1 MSLLYT
7 EEQKALLALVRE
19 MAENEIKNTTEK
31 HKIEAEIKDN
41 SKNTIKNKKLTIMG
55 LSVWRIMAY
64 FVIYSVVG
72 YIIETIFGIITKG
85 VWESRQSFLYGP
97 FCAIYGLEASIMIMF
112 LHKYSKNYTRLF
124 IGGFI
129 VGSIVEYLVSWI
141 GELLLGVK
149 WWDYSD
155 MPLNIN
161 GRICV
166 YFSIFWGF
174 LALYLIASFNPRI
187 DRLINWIKSKL
198 SVKALETLTTTVT
211 LVLLID
217 CIVTGIAL
225 SFFLIRMVNDYDLN
239 VPNKEI
245 IAQKNERK
253 DFVYHVGGYDDCTEA
268 LVILCMGM
276 EQVDV
281 NQQKYML
288 FKLEKGKI
296 QDGLVTITM
305 PDEQGCYDLTGWIIK
320 NPFSEEK
327 TEINSVSDTWRFTI
341 NVT

>member
-1 MSLLYT
+1 
-7 EEQKALLALVRE
+7 
-19 MAENEIKNTTEK
+19 MAENEIE
-31 HKIEAEIKDN
+31 
-41 SKNTIKNKKLTIMG
+41 NTINKNKKEAETNENINKNKKFTIMG

-97 FCAIYGLEASIMIMF
+97 FCAIYGLGAAIMIMF

-187 DRLINWIKSKL
+187 DRLINWIKNKL
-198 SVKALETLTTTVT
+198 SVNALKVLTTTVT
-211 LVLLID
+211 FVLLID

-225 SFFLIRMVNDYDLN
+225 SFFLIRMVNNYDLN

-245 IAQKNERK
+245 IVHKYEDIYKDEKLSNFIYKYWGDRK
-253 DFVYHVGGYDDCTEA
+253 
-268 LVILCMGM
+268 
-276 EQVDV
+276 
-281 NQQKYML
+281 ML
-288 FKLEKGKI
+288 RTFPNLKI
-296 QDGLVTITM
+296 QDI
-305 PDEQGCYDLTGWIIK
+305 DENMIYMDSLL
-320 NPFSEEK
+320 
-327 TEINSVSDTWRFTI
+327 SDIQPYYYKFHFKK
-341 NVT
+341 

>member
-1 MSLLYT
+1 
-7 EEQKALLALVRE
+7 
-19 MAENEIKNTTEK
+19 MAENEIE
-31 HKIEAEIKDN
+31 
-41 SKNTIKNKKLTIMG
+41 NTIKKNKKEAETNENINKKKKITIMG

-97 FCAIYGLEASIMIMF
+97 FCAIYGLGASIMIMF

-141 GELLLGVK
+141 GESLLGVK

-166 YFSIFWGF
+166 CFSIFWGF

-198 SVKALETLTTTVT
+198 SVKALKVLTTTVT

-225 SFFLIRMVNDYDLN
+225 SFFLIRMVNNYDLN

-245 IAQKNERK
+245 IVHKYEDIYKDEKLSNFIYKYWGDRK
-253 DFVYHVGGYDDCTEA
+253 MLRTFPNLKVQDTDGNM
-268 LVILCMGM
+268 I
-276 EQVDV
+276 
-281 NQQKYML
+281 YMDSL
-288 FKLEKGKI
+288 LSDIQPYYYKFHFKK
-296 QDGLVTITM
+296 
-305 PDEQGCYDLTGWIIK
+305 
-320 NPFSEEK
+320 
-327 TEINSVSDTWRFTI
+327 
-341 NVT
+341 

>member
-1 MSLLYT
+1 M
-7 EEQKALLALVRE
+7 V
-19 MAENEIKNTTEK
+19 ENEIE
-31 HKIEAEIKDN
+31 
-41 SKNTIKNKKLTIMG
+41 NTIKKNKKEAETNENINKKKKITIMG

-97 FCAIYGLEASIMIMF
+97 FCAIYGLGASVMIMF

-141 GELLLGVK
+141 GESLLGVK

-198 SVKALETLTTTVT
+198 SVKALKALTITVT

-245 IAQKNERK
+245 IVHKYEDIYKDEKLSNFIYKYWGDRK
-253 DFVYHVGGYDDCTEA
+253 MLRTFPNLKVQDIDGNM
-268 LVILCMGM
+268 I
-276 EQVDV
+276 
-281 NQQKYML
+281 YMDSL
-288 FKLEKGKI
+288 LSDIQPYYYKFHFKK
-296 QDGLVTITM
+296 
-305 PDEQGCYDLTGWIIK
+305 
-320 NPFSEEK
+320 
-327 TEINSVSDTWRFTI
+327 
-341 NVT
+341 

>member
-1 MSLLYT
+1 
-7 EEQKALLALVRE
+7 
-19 MAENEIKNTTEK
+19 MAENEIE
-31 HKIEAEIKDN
+31 
-41 SKNTIKNKKLTIMG
+41 NTIKKNKKEAETNENINKKKKITIMG

-97 FCAIYGLEASIMIMF
+97 FCAIYGLGASIMIMF
-112 LHKYSKNYTRLF
+112 LRKYSKNYTRLF

-198 SVKALETLTTTVT
+198 SVKALKALTTTVT
-211 LVLLID
+211 FVLLTD

-245 IAQKNERK
+245 IVHKYEDIYK
-253 DFVYHVGGYDDCTEA
+253 DEKLSNFIY
-268 LVILCMGM
+268 
-276 EQVDV
+276 
-281 NQQKYML
+281 KYWGDKKML
-288 FKLEKGKI
+288 RTFPNLKVQDIDGNMIYMDSLLSDIQPYYYKFHFKK
-296 QDGLVTITM
+296 
-305 PDEQGCYDLTGWIIK
+305 
-320 NPFSEEK
+320 
-327 TEINSVSDTWRFTI
+327 
-341 NVT
+341 

>member
-1 MSLLYT
+1 MSERYIM
-7 EEQKALLALVRE
+7 KK
-19 MAENEIKNTTEK
+19 NEIKNVIEK
-31 HKIEAEIKDN
+31 SNKEAKIEDTVKKSNIEAETKNILKRSN
-41 SKNTIKNKKLTIMG
+41 KEAETKNKAEQINNKNTEQKKKFTIMG

-64 FVIYSVVG
+64 FIIYSVVG

-97 FCAIYGLEASIMIMF
+97 FCAIYGLGATIMIIF

-141 GELLLGVK
+141 GEILLGVK

-198 SVKALETLTTTVT
+198 SVKALKAVTTTVT
-211 LVLLID
+211 ILLLVD
-217 CIVTGIAL
+217 CIATGIAL
-225 SFFLIRMVNDYDLN
+225 SFFLIRMVNNYDIN
-239 VPNKEI
+239 VQNKEI
-245 IAQKNERK
+245 IVRKYNDIYSNEKLSKIIYKYWGDRK
-253 DFVYHVGGYDDCTEA
+253 MLRTFPNLKVQDVDGNMIYMDNLLSDIQPYYYKFDF
-268 LVILCMGM
+268 
-276 EQVDV
+276 
-281 NQQKYML
+281 K
-288 FKLEKGKI
+288 K
-296 QDGLVTITM
+296 
-305 PDEQGCYDLTGWIIK
+305 
-320 NPFSEEK
+320 
-327 TEINSVSDTWRFTI
+327 
-341 NVT
+341 

>member
-1 MSLLYT
+1 M
-7 EEQKALLALVRE
+7 K
-19 MAENEIKNTTEK
+19 ENEIKNTAEK
-31 HKIEAEIKDN
+31 GNKEAETN
-41 SKNTIKNKKLTIMG
+41 NKNRKITIMG
-55 LSVWRIMAY
+55 LSVWRILAY
-64 FVIYSVVG
+64 FIIYSVVG

-85 VWESRQSFLYGP
+85 TWESRQSFLYGP
-97 FCAIYGLEASIMIMF
+97 FCAIYGLGAAIMIIF

-141 GELLLGVK
+141 GEMLLGVK

-198 SVKALETLTTTVT
+198 SVNALKVLTTTVT
-211 LVLLID
+211 ILLLID
-217 CIVTGIAL
+217 CIATGIAL
-225 SFFLIRMVNDYDLN
+225 SVFLVRMVHNYDLN

-245 IAQKNERK
+245 IMQK
-253 DFVYHVGGYDDCTEA
+253 YDDIYNDKK
-268 LVILCMGM
+268 LSNFIY
-276 EQVDV
+276 
-281 NQQKYML
+281 KYWGDKKML
-288 FKLEKGKI
+288 KTFPNLKVQDSYGNMVYMDELLNDIKPYYYRFNFKK
-296 QDGLVTITM
+296 
-305 PDEQGCYDLTGWIIK
+305 
-320 NPFSEEK
+320 
-327 TEINSVSDTWRFTI
+327 
-341 NVT
+341 

>member
-1 MSLLYT
+1 M
-7 EEQKALLALVRE
+7 K
-19 MAENEIKNTTEK
+19 ENEIKNTIDK
-31 HKIEAEIKDN
+31 SNKEAKMN
-41 SKNTIKNKKLTIMG
+41 NKKKKITIMG
-55 LSVWRIMAY
+55 LSVWRILAY
-64 FVIYSVVG
+64 FIIYSVVG

-97 FCAIYGLEASIMIMF
+97 FCAIYGLGAAIMIIF

-141 GELLLGVK
+141 GEVLLGVK

-187 DRLINWIKSKL
+187 DRLINWIKNKL
-198 SVKALETLTTTVT
+198 SVKALKVLTTTVII
-211 LVLLID
+211 LLLID
-217 CIVTGIAL
+217 CIATGIAL
-225 SFFLIRMVNDYDLN
+225 SVFLVRMVHNYDLN

-245 IAQKNERK
+245 IMQK
-253 DFVYHVGGYDDCTEA
+253 YDD
-268 LVILCMGM
+268 IYN
-276 EQVDV
+276 DKKIS
-281 NQQKYML
+281 NFIYKYWGDKKML
-288 FKLEKGKI
+288 KTFPNLKVQDCYGNMVYMDELLNDIKPYYYRFNFKK
-296 QDGLVTITM
+296 
-305 PDEQGCYDLTGWIIK
+305 
-320 NPFSEEK
+320 
-327 TEINSVSDTWRFTI
+327 
-341 NVT
+341 

>member
-1 MSLLYT
+1 
-7 EEQKALLALVRE
+7 
-19 MAENEIKNTTEK
+19 MAENEIE
-31 HKIEAEIKDN
+31 
-41 SKNTIKNKKLTIMG
+41 NTIKKNKKEAETNENINKKKKITIMG

-97 FCAIYGLEASIMIMF
+97 FCAIYGLGASVMIMF

-141 GELLLGVK
+141 GESLLGVK

-187 DRLINWIKSKL
+187 DRLINWIKSKFSIKTL
-198 SVKALETLTTTVT
+198 KVLTTTVT
-211 LVLLID
+211 TLLLID
-217 CIVTGIAL
+217 CIITGIAL

-245 IAQKNERK
+245 IVHKYEDIYK
-253 DFVYHVGGYDDCTEA
+253 DEKLSNFIY
-268 LVILCMGM
+268 
-276 EQVDV
+276 
-281 NQQKYML
+281 KYWGDKKML
-288 FKLEKGKI
+288 RTFPNLKVQDIDGNMIYMDSLLSDI
-296 QDGLVTITM
+296 QPYYYKFHL
-305 PDEQGCYDLTGWIIK
+305 K
-320 NPFSEEK
+320 K
-327 TEINSVSDTWRFTI
+327 
-341 NVT
+341 